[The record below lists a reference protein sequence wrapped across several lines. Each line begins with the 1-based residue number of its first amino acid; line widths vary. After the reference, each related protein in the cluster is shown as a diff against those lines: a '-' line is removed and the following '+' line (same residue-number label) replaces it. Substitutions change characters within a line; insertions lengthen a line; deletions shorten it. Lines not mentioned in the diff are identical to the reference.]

1 MIGLFRRCR
10 RPEHATLAAENA
22 QLRAELHVLEQ
33 AVVDCATTHPLPVD
47 VDQIN
52 TTRPTL
58 SYRSSPLDGLSGVT
72 VSPAGDAHVLVDG
85 LVHTPAAAI
94 ELSAAIARAAREAA
108 AGPDTTLLTP
118 HREAP

>member
-10 RPEHATLAAENA
+10 RPDHATLAENA
-22 QLRAELHVLEQ
+22 QLRAELRILER

-47 VDQIN
+47 VDQIVAA
-52 TTRPTL
+52 RPMS
-58 SYRSSPLDGLSGVT
+58 SYRSNPLDGLSGVT
-72 VSPAGDAHVLVDG
+72 VGPAGAHVLVDG

-94 ELSAAIARAAREAA
+94 ELSAAITRAAREAA
-108 AGPDTTLLTP
+108 AGPDTRLLTP

>member
-1 MIGLFRRCR
+1 MIGLFRRRR

-33 AVVDCATTHPLPVD
+33 AVVNCATTHPLPVD

-52 TTRPTL
+52 TTRPTP

-72 VSPAGDAHVLVDG
+72 VSPTGAHVLIDG

-108 AGPDTTLLTP
+108 AGPDTEHLTP